1 MMLTWITVSFSLFFV
16 AVTGWTITTYFVKEN
31 SQILIKAELKN
42 LFDISKML
50 FVSLKNLIKILAKNS
65 LSLESSNTTSPVESN
80 ELNEQPLTLV
90 KPVKEIESTSLKL
103 DLEDN
108 DTALSSFSPEVVEV
122 ITEEEEKVA

>member
-16 AVTGWTITTYFVKEN
+16 AVTGWTITTYFVKEE
-31 SQILIKAELKN
+31 SQKVIKEELKN

-65 LSLESSNTTSPVESN
+65 LSLESSNTSPVESN